1 MAAELDISSSSIASF
16 GDYELLT
23 EIARGGMGV
32 VYKARLTNLNRIVA
46 LKMIQA
52 GRLATDAEVKRF
64 RMEAEAAAHLEH
76 PNIVTIYGVGE
87 HEGLLYF
94 TMRFIDGPNLAQ
106 EIALRPSRFTP
117 SEIAS
122 LLIKVSR
129 AVHYAHQRGILHR
142 DLKPA
147 NILID
152 AQGEPHITD
161 YGLAKQIES
170 ASDLTLSGAVIG
182 TPNYMAPE
190 QAAGKNKLVTTASD
204 VYSLGAI
211 LYELLT
217 GCPPFHAETPLE
229 TMRQVVEQEPRLP
242 PAARIDR
249 DLVTICLKCLQKGPA
264 QRYASA
270 EALADDLERW
280 LRREPIR
287 ARPSSVWEQGVK
299 WARRYPARAGVIL
312 LAVIAPAI
320 VIAVLIVSGA
330 KVRGE
335 RNVATAAMTR
345 AEAGER
351 AARERAY
358 AADIYATFQA
368 LAADNLALARRLLNE
383 HRPQRI
389 TDSSGSPTQSSL
401 RQAQGLAATPN
412 SPAGPEPVE
421 RQLSTDLRGFEWR
434 VLWER
439 SRGEEAYTFT
449 NLTRPADCLLFAPD
463 GRTLISGSDDGIYL
477 WDIVER
483 RPLGLFPGPD
493 PGEPREHTLTVEEMR
508 PLLDVSPAVVEYL
521 KVKPGILDYLDAFGH
536 THRTRG
542 VTSLALTPDGNHLL
556 VGSVDFVRSWNLAT
570 RTFEFAIPESHAT
583 VAVPAAGDLFVV
595 GNDQPLSPADDRQ
608 SAHPQSALEYS
619 FTQRRLVASL
629 PDYGW
634 EVAVSPDSQV
644 VAAAS
649 RTKGL
654 VLWHPATG
662 ETETI
667 SKGPWYNAH
676 LAFSP
681 NGKTLFAASG
691 STGPK
696 LRLWDVASKRIRA
709 YLGGERVQ
717 VEAVAWSPDGRHVAV
732 GGRNQT
738 IHLWWA
744 PPAETDEVTFKDA
757 PTYSPEIVLHGHEA
771 TVTALA
777 FSPDGRWL
785 ASGADDRSIRLWAV
799 RDAIAATDKD
809 SPILKGTIHE
819 IGLDSVTGCIFGRA
833 GRTLALWSPN
843 PGPPSLHPLAGTEN
857 HIAAGFL
864 AQGAGLLT
872 VELAMNGAPT
882 AFEIRR
888 LPDGAVQTRREMLPA
903 PGEIQSK
910 AISGA
915 GRSHL
920 AVAPNGQW
928 FAIPQ
933 SFDKQTYVHVYSVAT
948 GGFITR
954 LKTPLRHSFHD
965 VRVSSDGRWLIVT
978 EHTRGE
984 NTIAVFDTSNW
995 QLFRAMHFRS
1005 TGEDVN
1011 GAAID
1016 PTSRLIAT
1024 GGGGENSIR
1033 IWELQTGRL
1042 LGQCNGTSAHTPVWS
1057 PDGRTLVTHDRGSL
1071 KFWSTIVFRELAALP
1086 SDHVPLG
1093 FTAEGRALV
1102 TINADGEVETWSP
1115 PTLAEI
1121 DATPA
1126 APPTASPR
1134 QER

>member
-1 MAAELDISSSSIASF
+1 MAWSAVAGLCRKCLLRGLMGEDRPTAAGLDISSSPIASF

-106 EIALRPSRFTP
+106 EIARHPSRFAP

-161 YGLAKQIES
+161 YGLAKQLES

-190 QAAGKNKLVTTASD
+190 QAAGKNKQVTTASD

-211 LYELLT
+211 FYELLV

-249 DLVTICLKCLQKGPA
+249 DLETICLKCLQKSPA

-270 EALADDLERW
+270 EALAEDLERW

-287 ARPSSVWEQGVK
+287 ARPSNIWEHGVK
-299 WARRYPARAGVIL
+299 WAKRYPARAGVIL
-312 LAVIAPAI
+312 LAVLAPAI
-320 VIAVLIVSGA
+320 VIVVLIVSGA

-368 LAADNLALARRLLNE
+368 LAVDNLALARRLLNE

-389 TDSSGSPTQSSL
+389 TDSS
-401 RQAQGLAATPN
+401 
-412 SPAGPEPVE
+412 
-421 RQLSTDLRGFEWR
+421 QLSPDLRGFEWR
-434 VLWER
+434 LLWER
-439 SRGEEAYTFT
+439 SRGQEDYSFT

-463 GRTLISGSDDGIYL
+463 GRTLISGGDDGIYL

-493 PGEPREHTLTVEEMR
+493 PGVPPDDPALTIEKLR

-556 VGSVDFVRSWNLAT
+556 VGSVDFVRSWNFAT
-570 RTFEFAIPESHAT
+570 RAFDFAIPESHAT
-583 VAVPAAGDLFVV
+583 VAVPAAGDLFVM
-595 GNDQPLSPADDRQ
+595 GNNQLVPPGDERE
-608 SAHPQSALEYS
+608 SAHPQSALVYS
-619 FTQRRLVASL
+619 FTQRGLVATL
-629 PDYGW
+629 PGYGW
-634 EVAVSPDSQV
+634 QVAVSPDSQL

-681 NGKTLFAASG
+681 DGKTLFTASD
-691 STGPK
+691 SAGPK
-696 LRLWDVASKRIRA
+696 LTLWDVASKRIRA
-709 YLGGERVQ
+709 YLQGDHVQ
-717 VEAVAWSPDGRHVAV
+717 IETVAWSPVGGYFAG

-738 IHLWWA
+738 IQLWWI
-744 PPAETDEVTFKDA
+744 PPAETNDVSSADTPFL
-757 PTYSPEIVLHGHEA
+757 SPQIVLHGHEA

-777 FSPDGRWL
+777 FSPDGQWL
-785 ASGADDRSIRLWAV
+785 ASGAKDDSIRLWAV
-799 RDAIAATDKD
+799 RDAIAATDND
-809 SPILKGTIHE
+809 SPILQGTVHE
-819 IGLDSVTGCIFGRA
+819 IGLDSVTGCLFGRA

-857 HIAAGFL
+857 HLAAGFL
-864 AQGAGLLT
+864 AHGAGLLT
-872 VELAMNGAPT
+872 VELATNGAPT

-888 LPDGAVQTRREMLPA
+888 LPDGAVQTRREMLPP

-910 AISGA
+910 AMSGA

-928 FAIPQ
+928 FAIPL
-933 SFDKQTYVHVYSVAT
+933 SFHTQPYIHVYSVAT

-954 LKTPLRHSFHD
+954 LKTPLGHFFHD
-965 VRVSSDGRWLIVT
+965 VRVSPDGRWLIVT

-1005 TGEDVN
+1005 AGDDVM

-1024 GGGGENSIR
+1024 GGPGENSIR

-1042 LGQCNGTSAHTPVWS
+1042 LGQCNGSSAHTPVWS

-1071 KFWSTIVFRELAALP
+1071 KFWSTTVFRELAALP
-1086 SDHVPLG
+1086 TDHVPLG
-1093 FTAEGRALV
+1093 FIAEGRALV
-1102 TINADGEVETWSP
+1102 TINAPGEVKTWSP

-1121 DATPA
+1121 DATLADPA
-1126 APPTASPR
+1126 AAPPR